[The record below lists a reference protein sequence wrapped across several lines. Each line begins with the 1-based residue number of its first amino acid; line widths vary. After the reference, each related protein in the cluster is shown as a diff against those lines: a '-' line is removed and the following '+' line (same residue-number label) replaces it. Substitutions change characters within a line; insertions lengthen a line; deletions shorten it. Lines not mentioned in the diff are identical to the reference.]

1 MIGAIIGDI
10 VGSRFEFNNTDK
22 KNFQLFHPDCSYTD
36 DTICTVA
43 IADAILRNV
52 DYKTVLLEWCRCY
65 PHPKGAYGGSF
76 ARWIF
81 SADPQPYYSY
91 GNGAA
96 MRVSPVAWAFN
107 SEAKVLREAIKA
119 TEVTHNHPE
128 GLIGASVVARAI
140 YLLRTMNRPT
150 FLNGAVYNLVEA
162 AYGENWDK
170 QHPARGVF
178 DETCQGCV
186 PLAFHICAQ
195 SSSFERA
202 IRQAVAWGGDSDTL
216 AAIVG
221 SLAEARFGVPDEL
234 VSQALSY
241 LPDEM
246 REIVIKFRTKYAKE

>member
-10 VGSRFEFNNTDK
+10 VGSRFEFNNTDRES
-22 KNFQLFHPDCSYTD
+22 FQLFHPDCSYTD

-43 IADAILRNV
+43 IADAILRGV
-52 DYKTVLLEWCRCY
+52 DYKTALLDWCRRY

-76 ARWIF
+76 ARWIA
-81 SADPQPYYSY
+81 SSNPQPYYSY

-96 MRVSPVAWAFN
+96 MRVSPVAWAFDK
-107 SEAKVLREAIKA
+107 ECEVWREAIKTA
-119 TEVTHNHPE
+119 EITHNHPE

-150 FLNGAVYNLVEA
+150 FLNGTVYNLVEA

-246 REIVIKFRTKYAKE
+246 REIVIKFRTKYVKE